1 MVLAVFGLVTLPSAD
16 DDIHDDYSVLKNQ
29 ILALA
34 NDDDDDC
41 VVVVLDDDHDDYN
54 FSAVVV
60 VLVVVVVVVDV
71 TMILRAGVVLARA
84 FLPLALFH
92 SSAFGG
98 LKSAKI
104 CCDFYDKTAPLYPT

>member
-54 FSAVVV
+54 FAVVVV
-60 VLVVVVVVVDV
+60 VLVVVVVDDV

-92 SSAFGG
+92 SSAFGR

-104 CCDFYDKTAPLYPT
+104 CFDFYDKIGPLCPT